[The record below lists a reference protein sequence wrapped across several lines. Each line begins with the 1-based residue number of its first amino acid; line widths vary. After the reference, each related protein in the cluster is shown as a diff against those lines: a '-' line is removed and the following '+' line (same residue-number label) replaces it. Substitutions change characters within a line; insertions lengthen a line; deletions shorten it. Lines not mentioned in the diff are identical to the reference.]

1 MFIFQPGDVNISSLE
16 HRELK
21 LEFVDHVVRLSDDRV
36 QYKLEHE
43 LKQLRESKIGT
54 ILLM

>member
-43 LKQLRESKIGT
+43 LKLLRESKIGT